1 MKQIIFILSFTTII
15 IVSSCDAT
23 KKVKQNEN
31 DGISLGANH
40 VPNNEFKVIYNS
52 TDTISTT
59 FIINKKTIEKSKVKS
74 VLDTLQMQNY
84 IINVNKQN
92 RTIELISK

>member
-1 MKQIIFILSFTTII
+1 MKKTYILSFISII
-15 IVSSCDAT
+15 IFSSCDTT

-31 DGISLGANH
+31 ISNINLGANH
-40 VPNNEFKVIYNS
+40 IPNNEFKLIYNS

-59 FIINKKTIEKSKVKS
+59 YIINKITIEKSKIKS

-84 IINVNKQN
+84 IINVNKEK

>member
-1 MKQIIFILSFTTII
+1 M
-15 IVSSCDAT
+15 SSCDTT
-23 KKVKQNEN
+23 KKAKQNEN
-31 DGISLGANH
+31 INGISLGANH
-40 VPNNEFKVIYNS
+40 VPNNEFKLIYNS

-59 FIINKKTIEKSKVKS
+59 FIVNKKTIEKSKVKS